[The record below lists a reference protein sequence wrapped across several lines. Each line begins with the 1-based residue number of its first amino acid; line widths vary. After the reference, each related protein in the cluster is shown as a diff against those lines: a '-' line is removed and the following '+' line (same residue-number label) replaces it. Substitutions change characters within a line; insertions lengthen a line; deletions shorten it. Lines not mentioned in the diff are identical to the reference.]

1 VIVIFVIG
9 ALMVVC
15 VSAIIVGSFILAV
28 IHTIVRIREEQ
39 KDGRAEN

>member
-1 VIVIFVIG
+1 VIAIFVIG

-28 IHTIVRIREEQ
+28 IHTIVRINKER
-39 KDGRAEN
+39 KDGRAQN